1 MKFSIGSKLWASFI
15 AILLVLMAVGA
26 TSYLSTIKLM
36 DAAQWVDH
44 SQQVQAKLAELQARL
59 LDAET
64 GQRGYLVTGEVRYL
78 EPYQAALRQIDG
90 RVRELKALTAD
101 NPMQQRRLDQLA
113 PLIADKLSVLK
124 ETIDVRAAK
133 GFDAARQV
141 VVIDRGKQA
150 MDNIRALMAEMASDE
165 RVLSTRRNEQ
175 ATVSAR
181 STVASIIGGIAIA
194 AGLVL
199 ACGIFL
205 NRHIGRPLEEIA
217 ERAARIAAGEIVVK
231 PVIRPRSDE
240 VGMLEE
246 RFHRM
251 AESLQEK
258 VVAAKRIAQGDLTVE
273 VTRNS
278 DEDALGIAFGAM
290 VENLR
295 ELNRQIGEGV
305 NTLAMSA
312 SSILAGTTQMAAGAS
327 ETASAMTETATT
339 VEEVK
344 QTATLAA
351 QHARRV
357 AEAAQQAIQ
366 VSQSGRRAVDESTEG
381 MQKIHEQIEQI
392 AESIMQLAE
401 QSQAI
406 GEIIATVNDLSE
418 QSNLLAVNASI
429 EAARAGEHGKGFG
442 VVAQEMK
449 SLAEQSKQATAQVRS
464 ILGDIQKATS
474 GAVLATE
481 QGSKAVETG
490 VKQSKQAGEAIR
502 QLAETIAESAQAAS
516 QIAVSAQQQMAGMS
530 QLALATENIKL
541 ATTQNL
547 EATKQNEAAAH
558 NLHGLGQQLKEIVGH
573 YRL

>member
-1 MKFSIGSKLWASFI
+1 MKFSIGSKLWTSFI
-15 AILLVLMAVGA
+15 AILIVLMAVGA
-26 TSYLSTIKLM
+26 TSYLSTLKLM
-36 DAAQWVDH
+36 DTAQWVDH
-44 SQQVQAKLAELQARL
+44 TQQVQARLAELLVRL

-78 EPYQAALRQIDG
+78 APYQAALRQIDG
-90 RVRELKALTAD
+90 SMRELKELTAD
-101 NPMQQRRLDQLA
+101 NATQQRRLDQLA
-113 PLIADKLSVLK
+113 PLIADKLSELK
-124 ETIDVRAAK
+124 ETIDLRTNK

-141 VVIDRGKQA
+141 VLTDKGKKA
-150 MDNIRALMAEMASDE
+150 MDEIRALVADMTGDE
-165 RVLSTRRNEQ
+165 QALAKRRNAE
-175 ATVSAR
+175 AAASAQN
-181 STVASIIGGIAIA
+181 TIASIIGGIAIA

-199 ACGIFL
+199 GFGLFL

-231 PVIRPRSDE
+231 PISRPRSDE

-258 VVAAKRIAQGDLTVE
+258 VAAAKRISQGDLTVE

-278 DEDALGIAFGAM
+278 DEDALGTAFATM
-290 VENLR
+290 VKSLR
-295 ELNRQIGEGV
+295 DLNRQIGEGV
-305 NTLAMSA
+305 DMLATSA
-312 SSILAGTTQMAAGAS
+312 SGILAGTTQMAAGAS

-344 QTATLAA
+344 LTATLAA
-351 QHARRV
+351 QHAKRV
-357 AEAAQQAIQ
+357 AEAAQQASQ
-366 VSQSGRRAVDESTEG
+366 VSQTGRRAVEESAEG
-381 MQKIHEQIEQI
+381 MQKIREQIEQI
-392 AESIMQLAE
+392 AESIMQMAE

-429 EAARAGEHGKGFG
+429 EAARAGEYGKGFG

-474 GAVLATE
+474 GAVLAME

-502 QLAETIAESAQAAS
+502 QLTETIAESAQAAS
-516 QIAVSAQQQMAGMS
+516 QIAVSAQQQMAGMN
-530 QLALATENIKL
+530 QLALATENIKV
-541 ATTQNL
+541 ATAQNL
-547 EATKQNEAAAH
+547 ESTRQNEITAH
-558 NLHGLGQQLKEIVGH
+558 NLHGLGQQLKEIVGR